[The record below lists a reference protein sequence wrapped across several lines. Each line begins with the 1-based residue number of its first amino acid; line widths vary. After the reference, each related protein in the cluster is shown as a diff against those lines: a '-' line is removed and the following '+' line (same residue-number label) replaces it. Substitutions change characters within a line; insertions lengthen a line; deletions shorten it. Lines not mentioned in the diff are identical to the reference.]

1 VDEKTLI
8 SLCVKGDLQ
17 SQKSLF
23 YKYSPTLF
31 KVARRYSTSKEHAED
46 VLQEAWLK
54 IFNAL
59 VNYIDNGKLEAWL
72 KTIVINTAL
81 RSGSKAYFKYES
93 NGIDDLEE
101 GYTFPDA
108 IPSMHYDEIIQLIDK
123 LPPGYAEVFKLAI
136 LDEYNHKEIGAM
148 LNIAEST
155 SRVKLSEARKR
166 IQKMIEINDKYYCNA
181 K

>member
-1 VDEKTLI
+1 
-8 SLCVKGDLQ
+8 
-17 SQKSLF
+17 
-23 YKYSPTLF
+23 
-31 KVARRYSTSKEHAED
+31 
-46 VLQEAWLK
+46 
-54 IFNAL
+54 
-59 VNYIDNGKLEAWL
+59 
-72 KTIVINTAL
+72 
-81 RSGSKAYFKYES
+81 
-93 NGIDDLEE
+93 
-101 GYTFPDA
+101 
-108 IPSMHYDEIIQLIDK
+108 MHYDEIIQLIDK